1 MHCTARFTS
10 RPYPWIQLLI
20 LVPITASS
28 SSLRATSLL
37 QQAVVSDRVAK
48 CSFDHSELDH
58 VLKKFVKTAQS
69 VEGIQS
75 SLFDY
80 AAVLSSNDDLAAL
93 QHYVASLR
101 SFKPSCLTSEGKR
114 AFWANA
120 YNALIINLVLSE
132 AHKSGGH
139 LTQSIRDLQGN
150 ASSVWAREAGII
162 HNKAMSLEDVLTAG
176 RSLKDP
182 RFHAAVNCASLSCP
196 DLRAS
201 AYTESGVHS
210 EFDEQ
215 VEKWLSNPSKGV
227 ANKHGKMLV
236 SHIFGWHAED
246 FSSLSSFL
254 AEHLSAQSASVK
266 VAGYLPYN
274 WNLNVVH

>member
-1 MHCTARFTS
+1 MHCTVRFAS
-10 RPYPWIQLLI
+10 SPCPWIQLLI

-28 SSLRATSLL
+28 SLLQVTSLL
-37 QQAVVSDRVAK
+37 AAGVDRQGK
-48 CSFDHSELDH
+48 CSFDHSKLDH
-58 VLKKFVKTAQS
+58 VLKKFVKKPKS
-69 VEGIQS
+69 VEGIES

-80 AAVLSSNDDLAAL
+80 AAVLSSDDDLAAL

-101 SFKPSCLTSEGKR
+101 SFKPSCLTSEGKL
-114 AFWANA
+114 AFWANV

-139 LTQSIRDLQGN
+139 LTKSIRDLHGN
-150 ASSVWAREAGII
+150 ASTVWAREAGFV

-176 RSLKDP
+176 RSLGDP
-182 RFHAAVNCASLSCP
+182 RIHAAVNCASLSCP

-215 VEKWLSNPSKGV
+215 VGKWLNNPSKG
-227 ANKHGKMLV
+227 AKKKHGKMFV
-236 SHIFGWHAED
+236 SHIFEWHAED

-254 AEHLSAQSASVK
+254 AEHLSVKSASVK

-274 WNLNVVH
+274 WDLNVVH